1 MIYDEK
7 KYCFITNNKKI
18 ELTKNENIFINILID
33 KNFHSLGEIGK
44 KIYNKYDYKIQ
55 SRIRVLKHN
64 IRKKANIIFENKYN
78 YIRILGVEEVKK

>member
-18 ELTKNENIFINILID
+18 ELTKNENIFISLLID
-33 KNFHSLGEIGK
+33 KNFHSLEEIGK
-44 KIYNKYDYKIQ
+44 KLYNKYDYKINN
-55 SRIRVLKHN
+55 RIRVLKHN

-78 YIRILGVEEVKK
+78 YIKISGILEG

>member
-18 ELTKNENIFINILID
+18 ELTKNEIIFISLLID
-33 KNFHSLGEIGK
+33 KNFLSLEEIGK
-44 KIYNKYDYKIQ
+44 KLYNKYDYKINN
-55 SRIRVLKHN
+55 RIRVLKHN

-78 YIRILGVEEVKK
+78 YIKISGILEG